1 MAAGGR
7 YVIRVRCVFIKS
19 GFCMIVQKGLHTHL
33 HVNKEVAGSLRNM
46 SICSSN
52 GRSMNDVRG

>member
-1 MAAGGR
+1 M
-7 YVIRVRCVFIKS
+7 FIKS